1 MTLPNLR
8 AADESQLAATISVI
22 VSESAATTKPAVVSE
37 AAPAN
42 ASGPPPVM
50 LSVAAGVCGCEA
62 ASTDS
67 AVAEATRA
75 TAISAVTNRG
85 TTPTARS
92 LPRLGLEQLERASQP
107 SKVSLSD
114 QPLSRAILFDFPVKQ
129 ALSYSSESKA
139 IFSPVNLHQPG
150 VFYTFRKP
158 AVCTFTRPFGVEVDV
173 GCDGGWVSTLLWMPR
188 CKMHCDVHLL
198 EPQRFSLSADC
209 VSVDPFVL
217 SFFPFLFVIV
227 FLSFFFVFPLSLRL
241 LTLVRGT
248 ALFRCS
254 ASPIAEPVN
263 LHHCCA
269 TPSVAA

>member
-1 MTLPNLR
+1 MTLPNLPMR
-8 AADESQLAATISVI
+8 AADESHLAATISVI

-50 LSVAAGVCGCEA
+50 LSVAAGVSGCVA

-67 AVAEATRA
+67 AVAEATPA
-75 TAISAVTNRG
+75 TAISAVADRG

-107 SKVSLSD
+107 SRVSLSD

-139 IFSPVNLHQPG
+139 IVCGCWCCFYHARFFSPVNLHQPG

-158 AVCTFTRPFGVEVDV
+158 R
-173 GCDGGWVSTLLWMPR
+173 
-188 CKMHCDVHLL
+188 
-198 EPQRFSLSADC
+198 
-209 VSVDPFVL
+209 
-217 SFFPFLFVIV
+217 
-227 FLSFFFVFPLSLRL
+227 RL
-241 LTLVRGT
+241 H
-248 ALFRCS
+248 FH
-254 ASPIAEPVN
+254 SPIWSGSGCWV
-263 LHHCCA
+263 
-269 TPSVAA
+269 